1 MEKSLRKKIVAA
13 VLTFMLVMSAVMAL
27 FFMPS
32 VEDYRGAQSIGI
44 RFKQVVLGENFA
56 VGLTYNGELYG
67 WDTVELPSEGTNAMG
82 RLGE

>member
-44 RFKQVVLGENFA
+44 RFKQVVLGGIQWNFPRKA
-56 VGLTYNGELYG
+56 PMQWEQG
-67 WDTVELPSEGTNAMG
+67 TV
-82 RLGE
+82 